1 MSDLP
6 DHYWTAVANR
16 LRRLVRPND
25 LLLAPNEFLAN
36 FPQTVAIHV
45 RKHALLGAE
54 IQHYAIHKGM
64 LDRTDPELLIDAAR
78 LRPVFANEVF
88 VVYSRRGWRLPF
100 WQTHHVRP
108 LADYL
113 AGIDRAASPS
123 FATAIVVLTY
133 NRPWALSRTLRSL
146 SGCGHPII
154 VVDDGSDDVSKAEN
168 QSIALAAGASL
179 IVHPRNVGLAAAMNT
194 GLCYWLAHPEI
205 EWISV
210 FNDDVDVAD
219 TAFPTLEHVARHG
232 PFAKEDTLYTGYSV
246 RDRPG
251 RAATIIAGQK
261 VFLDYMASGP
271 HLHAHRSYWQAVLPI
286 PTTYPGAPKTT
297 GGVFPG
303 QGSESDWWV
312 GSWSP
317 RAAPKRGSYVVTVPE
332 LVLEFA
338 TRAAE
343 SDVAQCQPLTPVGT
357 AAECRTR
364 SSTSD
369 GLITLRACLIAGQPS
384 HFFRTA

>member
-6 DHYWTAVANR
+6 DHYWTAVAKR
-16 LRRLVRPND
+16 LRRLVRPRD
-25 LLLAPNEFLAN
+25 LLLAPNEFLAD

-45 RKHALLGAE
+45 RKHVLLGAK

-64 LDRTDPELLIDAAR
+64 LDRTDPELLIDATR

-88 VVYSRRGWRLPF
+88 VVYSCRGWRLPF

-108 LADYL
+108 LVDYL
-113 AGIDRAASPS
+113 AGIDRTPSSSFTTAS
-123 FATAIVVLTY
+123 VVLTY

-146 SGCGHPII
+146 SGHGRPII
-154 VVDDGSDDVSKAEN
+154 VVDDGSDDLSKAEN
-168 QSIALAAGASL
+168 QSIARAAGASL
-179 IVHPRNVGLAAAMNT
+179 IVHPRNAGLAAGMNT
-194 GLCYWLAHPEI
+194 GVCYWLAHPDI

-219 TAFPTLEHVARHG
+219 TAFPTLEHVARHS
-232 PFAKEDTLYTGYSV
+232 PFAKEDTLYTGYSAH
-246 RDRPG
+246 DRPG
-251 RAATIIAGQK
+251 RAAATIAGQK
-261 VFLDYMASGP
+261 VFLDRMASGP

-286 PTTYPGAPKTT
+286 PTTYAGAPKTT

-317 RAAPKRGSYVVTVPE
+317 RAAPKRGSHVVTVPG

-338 TRAAE
+338 TRASE
-343 SDVAQCQPLTPVGT
+343 STWHNA
-357 AAECRTR
+357 
-364 SSTSD
+364 
-369 GLITLRACLIAGQPS
+369 S
-384 HFFRTA
+384 H